1 MDNNQ
6 LKHWGVMGMKWGRR
20 RYQNPDGSLTP
31 EGKRRYAYKQMSLS
45 EKIAYKKKYK
55 AQKAALEKAREARK
69 AKQEFEAE
77 KKKVLES
84 GNAEDI
90 LKFKSK
96 LTSDEIN
103 KALDRLDADNKASD
117 RLAEAVK
124 KGKKNVGDSAGKS
137 QKTQTPK
144 KLSEMSDSEIQAV
157 VNRMNL
163 EKQYKQV
170 MAEKHKPSKGKA
182 FISKVLDKSGEN
194 IATQVATFMLGSA
207 VNALAKNLGDQTKNQ
222 KLKDLIGDGNIVNPK
237 KGQKDK

>member
-1 MDNNQ
+1 MDKNQ
-6 LKHWGVMGMKWGRR
+6 LTHWGVMGMKWGRR

-90 LKFKSK
+90 LKFKNK
-96 LTSDEIN
+96 LTADEIN
-103 KALDRLDADNKASD
+103 KALDRLDADTKASD
-117 RLAEAVK
+117 RLAAAVN
-124 KGKKNVGDSAGKS
+124 KGKKTVIGSN
-137 QKTQTPK
+137 KTQAPK

-157 VNRMNL
+157 VSRMNL

-170 MAEKHKPSKGKA
+170 MAEKRKPSKGKE
-182 FISKVLDKSGEN
+182 FITKVLDKSGEN
-194 IATQVATFMLGSA
+194 IATQIATFMLGSA